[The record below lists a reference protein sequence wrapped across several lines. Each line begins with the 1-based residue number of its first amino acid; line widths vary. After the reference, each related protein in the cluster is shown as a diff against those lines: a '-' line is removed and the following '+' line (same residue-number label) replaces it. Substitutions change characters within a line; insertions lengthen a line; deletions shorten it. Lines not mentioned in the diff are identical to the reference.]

1 MLRWR
6 LSSAVFREK
15 LKTLLNKP
23 IIQKSGHRGGLGY
36 WIKVSGVGIPLAL
49 CLYQTLRPRM
59 GGLYESGNGQD
70 IVQWLSQA
78 LQLLS
83 NRIYGR
89 KVVEEFSMT
98 EYHSVQDI
106 NTWLRN
112 TELENKDRLELI
124 QIGTTHQGRE
134 IVVAKVS
141 SGRKGSKST
150 KPALFVEG
158 GIHGREWISSA
169 SLLYLVR
176 LLLDNPD
183 TLQDYDLYIL
193 PLANPDGYSIS
204 RDSRRMWRKNGS
216 KSPNILL
223 RSLGLCQGTDINR
236 NFPACWGKDVTNFSW
251 FAGSRLS
258 CAETFIGGSPA
269 SEPETRAIM
278 DFVTKHKD
286 NIMGYISVHSYGN
299 LVMYP
304 DHYSDQAGLIIGKKI
319 LKFSSSIHLIN

>member
-1 MLRWR
+1 
-6 LSSAVFREK
+6 
-15 LKTLLNKP
+15 
-23 IIQKSGHRGGLGY
+23 
-36 WIKVSGVGIPLAL
+36 
-49 CLYQTLRPRM
+49 M

-70 IVQWLSQA
+70 IVEWLSQA

-112 TELENKDRLELI
+112 TEIENKDRLELI
-124 QIGTTHQGRE
+124 QIGTTHQVLKGIVHNFNKYNQLRLLQGRE
-134 IVVAKVS
+134 IIVAKVS
-141 SGRKGSKST
+141 SGGRCSKST

-193 PLANPDGYSIS
+193 PLANPDGY
-204 RDSRRMWRKNGS
+204 
-216 KSPNILL
+216 P
-223 RSLGLCQGTDINR
+223 
-236 NFPACWGKDVTNFSW
+236 
-251 FAGSRLS
+251 
-258 CAETFIGGSPA
+258 
-269 SEPETRAIM
+269 
-278 DFVTKHKD
+278 
-286 NIMGYISVHSYGN
+286 
-299 LVMYP
+299 
-304 DHYSDQAGLIIGKKI
+304 AGLV
-319 LKFSSSIHLIN
+319 